1 MIAEL
6 LTVIAPVV
14 ICAAI
19 GFLWSRRGE
28 PFDVGQVTRISV
40 TLGTP
45 CLIVWTFEQTRPE
58 PDVFLEIAAAITFAF
73 VGFAAL
79 GYLAL
84 KLARLDVRNFLPA
97 LVFPNTG
104 NMGLPLCFFAFG
116 DAGLAFAIVIFTVS
130 ALGNFTFGASLA
142 RGSAR
147 LADLARM
154 PALYAVPIGLLLIVG
169 DLHLPAWIA
178 NTVELLAGLT
188 IPLMLL
194 ALGVSLSRLSIS
206 SLWRSTALS
215 LLRLVGGFAIGVLAA
230 WIFGLEGTAR
240 GVLILQCSMPTAV
253 FNYLFA
259 ERYGRAPSEVA
270 GMVLVSTLLSFATL
284 PLLLWYLL

>member
-1 MIAEL
+1 MFAEL

-19 GFLWSRRGE
+19 GFCWSRWGE
-28 PFDVGQVTRISV
+28 PFDVGQITRISV

-45 CLIVWTFEQTRPE
+45 CLIVSTFERTRPGL
-58 PDVFLEIAAAITFAF
+58 DVFLEIAGAISFAF
-73 VGFAAL
+73 AGFAAV
-79 GYLAL
+79 GYLVL
-84 KLARLDVRNFLPA
+84 KLAKLDVRNYLPS
-97 LVFPNTG
+97 LIFPNTG

-116 DAGLAFAIVIFTVS
+116 EPGLAFAIVIYTVS
-130 ALGNFTFGASLA
+130 AVGNFTFGASLA

-147 LADLARM
+147 LGDMARM

-169 DLHLPAWIA
+169 DLHLPEWIA
-178 NTVELLAGLT
+178 NTLKLIAGLT

-194 ALGVSLSRLSIS
+194 ALGVSLSRLSIA

-215 LLRLVGGFAIGVLAA
+215 LLRLGSGFAIGVLAA
-230 WIFGLEGTAR
+230 WIFGLEGVER

-253 FNYLFA
+253 FNYLFS

-270 GMVLVSTLLSFATL
+270 GMVLVSTLISFATL